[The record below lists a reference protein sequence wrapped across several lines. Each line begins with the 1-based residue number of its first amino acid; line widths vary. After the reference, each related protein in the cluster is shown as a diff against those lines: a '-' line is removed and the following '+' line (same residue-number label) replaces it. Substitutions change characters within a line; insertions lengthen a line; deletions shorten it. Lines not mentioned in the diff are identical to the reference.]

1 MDAHL
6 ILWPVFAQILLTLLV
21 YLVLAARKAKAI
33 RDKAVDRQQVALDNR
48 LWPEDT
54 VKVSNNIANQF
65 EAPVLFYALCLAFLG
80 LNAVSAV
87 ALFLASL
94 FVLSRYFHAWVHTHS
109 NHVPTR
115 LRLFLVGYLI
125 LLVMLGVLGWELA
138 IR

>member
-1 MDAHL
+1 MRQPNCPT
-6 ILWPVFAQILLTLLV
+6 IFPYTTLF
-21 YLVLAARKAKAI
+21 RS

-94 FVLSRYFHAWVHTHS
+94 FVLSRYLHAWVHTDRKS
-109 NHVPTR
+109 TR
-115 LRLFLVGYLI
+115 LNSSHVRISY
-125 LLVMLGVLGWELA
+125 A
-138 IR
+138 